1 MNHVFSVNWK
11 LFFLTLVLLAVLP
24 MSTSAQGDSNDIA
37 SVSPTSAMLGDT
49 NVTVTITLVESTV
62 PLPPSEVA
70 PNQVMI
76 GTLAGSNTNWN
87 GQQIT
92 AMFDFSAATTGK
104 QDVTVEF
111 LSPDGT
117 LPPFTLDDGFEI
129 VDSNFLVYLPLVV
142 KGAPTTSNTPTVV
155 SNTPTVVSN
164 TPTVV
169 SNTPTVVSNT
179 ATSVSTTPTTMSNT
193 ATPTATSSETTPTAT
208 TAPSTQSYPIV
219 DTNQTKCYDNASE
232 SSCPS
237 SGASFYGQDAQ
248 HTGNQPSYTDNDNNT
263 ITDNVTGLMWQKSAD
278 TDSDGDI
285 DADDKLTWTELQ
297 AYPNTLNAQN
307 YGGHNDWRL
316 PTIKELYSLILF
328 SGTDPSGYEE
338 SDTSSLIPF
347 IDTTYFDFAY
357 GDTSAGERVIDAQY
371 GSSTLYVSNS
381 NILFGVNFA
390 DGRIKGYGLT
400 LGPTDKTFFVI
411 CVRGN
416 SSYGQNSFVDNG
428 DNTITDQ
435 ATGLIWSKSDSGTG
449 LNWQEAL
456 AWVQTK
462 NAENYLGHNDWR
474 LPDVKELQSILDYT
488 RSPDSSSSAA
498 IDPLFN
504 VTSINNEAE
513 NADYPFYWAS
523 TTHVSWNGTAGS
535 ADYMAFGRGLG
546 YMNNSWVDVHGA
558 GTQRSDPKQG
568 DPADDEYIYGH
579 GPQGDA
585 IRIYNYVRLVR

>member
-24 MSTSAQGDSNDIA
+24 MSTNAQGGSNGIA

-76 GTLAGSNTNWN
+76 GTLAGSNISRNEL
-87 GQQIT
+87 QVT
-92 AMFDFSAATTGK
+92 AVFDFSAVSAATTGK

-155 SNTPTVVSN
+155 SNT
-164 TPTVV
+164 
-169 SNTPTVVSNT
+169 
-179 ATSVSTTPTTMSNT
+179 ATSVSTTPTAMSNT

-208 TAPSTQSYPIV
+208 TAPSTQSYPVV

-278 TDSDGDI
+278 TDGDGDI
-285 DADDKLTWTELQ
+285 DANDKLTWTNLQ

-416 SSYGQNSFVDNG
+416 SSYGQNSFVDND

-523 TTHVSWNGTAGS
+523 TTHVSWNGMAGS